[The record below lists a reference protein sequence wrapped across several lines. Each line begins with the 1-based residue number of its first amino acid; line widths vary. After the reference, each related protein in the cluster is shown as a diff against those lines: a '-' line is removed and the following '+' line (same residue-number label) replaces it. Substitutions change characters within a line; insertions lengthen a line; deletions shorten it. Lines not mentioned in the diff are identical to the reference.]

1 MSAGGDILIY
11 GASGPQR
18 LPIGTAGQALVVNAA
33 GTLPEWGNVGKIDQ
47 VYYVSPNGTDQPA
60 PTSGVTLD
68 RAWKTIRY
76 ALHEIDKGPNNPK
89 RLICLQETKHTFKTK
104 LLLGSKCTD

>member
-1 MSAGGDILIY
+1 MHPDRKDY
-11 GASGPQR
+11 
-18 LPIGTAGQALVVNAA
+18 PIRTAGQALVVNAA

-47 VYYVSPNGTDQPA
+47 VYYVSPKWNGPTA

-76 ALHEIDKGPNNPK
+76 ALHEI
-89 RLICLQETKHTFKTK
+89 
-104 LLLGSKCTD
+104 